1 MKKEQFKKFMEIFF
15 KIQVNIPFGEAL
27 EKVTVYV
34 KFMKEI
40 YWKKK
45 YYDQIALNK
54 ECSGT
59 IQ

>member
-1 MKKEQFKKFMEIFF
+1 MKKEQFKKFLEIFF
-15 KIQVNIPFGEAL
+15 KIRVNIPFGEAL

-45 YYDQIALNK
+45 KAHIL
-54 ECSGT
+54 
-59 IQ
+59 